1 MDLTAYFIQNQM
13 SVFVDAFFYKII
25 FFMHHA
31 VDCDLKDYSEYYG
44 NDAEVNEG
52 FGEGEGFGVRNLI
65 VFIHF

>member
-1 MDLTAYFIQNQM
+1 
-13 SVFVDAFFYKII
+13 
-25 FFMHHA
+25 MHHA